1 MISIRYLFET
11 SKYKPWMKGTPIQVG
26 GPGYPTGDLRLT
38 NAPPGQMLALQK
50 NAEQLTNVQNAEM
63 KKELRRKRNLT
74 PAELASGA

>member
-1 MISIRYLFET
+1 
-11 SKYKPWMKGTPIQVG
+11 
-26 GPGYPTGDLRLT
+26 
-38 NAPPGQMLALQK
+38 MLALQK